1 MEPSAGAADELSRSA
16 DAARFETLYARHYRT
31 IWAFCRRRVASD
43 AVDDAVAE
51 TFLTAWRKIDDVPD
65 GDRAVL
71 WLYRVAHRTVGR
83 QWRTRDRRRRLTSRL
98 AMVRVET
105 SQEPEDRAIDNDDL
119 RRVLAAKNRLNR
131 TDAEVLLL
139 QCWEGLSRNEIADV
153 LELDPN
159 AVSQRLHRAR
169 RNLAKEF
176 SRLERRASDRTTPV
190 ARKGG
195 TP

>member
-1 MEPSAGAADELSRSA
+1 
-16 DAARFETLYARHYRT
+16 
-31 IWAFCRRRVASD
+31 
-43 AVDDAVAE
+43 VAE

-98 AMVRVET
+98 AMVRGET
-105 SQEPEDRAIDNDDL
+105 SEPEDRAIDNDDL
-119 RRVLAAKNRLNR
+119 RRVLAAKNRLNH

-176 SRLERRASDRTTPV
+176 SRLERRAFDRTTPV